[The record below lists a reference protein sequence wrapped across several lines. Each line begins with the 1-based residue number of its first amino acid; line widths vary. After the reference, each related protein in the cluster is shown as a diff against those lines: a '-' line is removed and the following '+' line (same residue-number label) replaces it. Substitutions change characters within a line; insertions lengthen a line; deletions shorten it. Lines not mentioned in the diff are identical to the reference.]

1 MGSAAPSSP
10 SSSWHLHSQLG
21 SQVFW
26 VLFFSPLACSFYL
39 FQIPSFLPS
48 SSPAAF
54 SSLFPLSTPPHLF
67 PRRADGLSSGK
78 VEPLME
84 PRSYCWL

>member
-1 MGSAAPSSP
+1 MGSAAPFSP
-10 SSSWHLHSQLG
+10 SSSWHLQSTWLSG
-21 SQVFW
+21 
-26 VLFFSPLACSFYL
+26 FFF
-39 FQIPSFLPS
+39 FFPSFSLFLLPVPDSSLPS

>member
-26 VLFFSPLACSFYL
+26 VFFFSPLACSFYL
-39 FQIPSFLPS
+39 FQIPSFLPPLLPPS
-48 SSPAAF
+48 LLSFLSLLLPISFPAELMVF
-54 SSLFPLSTPPHLF
+54 LL
-67 PRRADGLSSGK
+67 GK
-78 VEPLME
+78 
-84 PRSYCWL
+84 SNH